1 MQSAPTQTFGP
12 YRPAAG
18 RARAA
23 QICLAAMGLLAV
35 ISAIHFLSG
44 FELVE
49 RAARGGLSA
58 AAGEA
63 FDERTAL
70 FARLGLGGLL
80 VTGVFWFV
88 WLYRA
93 VANARAIG
101 RPIEFTPGWAIGW
114 WFVPFA
120 NIVRPYQIV
129 RSLMDEL
136 GTPNNSPVLWWWGS
150 YLAAGTVA
158 NFASFLNPPDLNGL
172 RVLFGSSLIAEL
184 LRAASAILAFRL
196 VGEIER
202 RSADLAAAK
211 VSPEYGSP
219 VPPIGLPPA

>member
-1 MQSAPTQTFGP
+1 MQNPPTQALGS

-23 QICLAAMGLLAV
+23 QMCLAAMGVLAV
-35 ISAIHFLSG
+35 IAAFHFLSG
-44 FELVE
+44 FDLVE
-49 RAARGGLSA
+49 RAAQGGVR
-58 AAGEA
+58 AGEAEA

-80 VTGVFWFV
+80 VTGVIWFV

-101 RPIEFTPGWAIGW
+101 RPTEFTPGWAVGW

-136 GTPNNSPVLWWWGS
+136 GAPTNSPVLWWWVS

-158 NFASFLNPPDLNGL
+158 NFSSFLNPPDLSGL

-184 LRAASAILAFRL
+184 LRAVSATLAFRL

-202 RSADLAAAK
+202 RSEALAAAK

-219 VPPIGLPPA
+219 VSPIGLPPA